1 MTRIIQMTQPGCNA
15 GKQVAGRLNKKIENS
30 IFALIYLHKVQYHN
44 GITPSRKSRFIQYL
58 IFDTET
64 VTGYWLFSVKSH
76 NFVGLNS

>member
-44 GITPSRKSRFIQYL
+44 SITNLLPRVSQDLYSTLYL
-58 IFDTET
+58 T
-64 VTGYWLFSVKSH
+64 LKQ
-76 NFVGLNS
+76 